1 MSAAPEIR
9 LRYFDARSR
18 AQFLRAYFTARDI
31 EFEDDR
37 VPLDEGFASWQ
48 AMRDNRALTG
58 PMQRLPVLHYGDE
71 LIPETLVIAG
81 FVHRQFGDAAALDA
95 DQNLRH
101 DVLISVCNSDLMMPI
116 GILLWADMLMGG
128 VDIPTFAR
136 ATLDRTNRTLDVI
149 DKSLDEWGWV
159 AGMRRRPVTL
169 ADCSLWEELDKQR
182 TVFGTRFSL
191 ADKPQLA
198 EFYEAHP
205 ARETFTALLAAHP
218 CQITGRPGEAAAI
231 EDIHGFVEDAEAA

>member
-1 MSAAPEIR
+1 MSAPDIR
-9 LRYFDARSR
+9 LRYFHARGR
-18 AQFLRAYFTARDI
+18 AQFLRAYFAARDI
-31 EFEDDR
+31 EFEDER

-58 PMQRLPVLHYGDE
+58 PLQRLPVLHYGDE

-101 DVLISVCNSDLMMPI
+101 DVLLSVCNGDLMMPI
-116 GILLWADMLMGG
+116 GILIWAEMLMTGI
-128 VDIPTFAR
+128 DMAAYAR
-136 ATLDRTNRTLDVI
+136 SSLARLNRTLEVV

-159 AGMRRRPVTL
+159 AGMRKRPVTL

-182 TVFGTRFSL
+182 KVFGAQFSL

-205 ARETFTALLAAHP
+205 ARETFAALLTAQP
-218 CQITGRPGEAAAI
+218 CQISGRPAEAAAI
-231 EDIHGFVEDAEAA
+231 EGIHGFLEDAEAA